1 MTARQCRLGGSEG
14 CRTRGLDLRLYHDL
28 HLHGP
33 QRRSG
38 RGKREWKQAR
48 KESRR
53 SEEEEEEEE
62 ALMIACMKR
71 RKSHEGERC
80 CDMGGNG
87 IR

>member
-53 SEEEEEEEE
+53 SEEEEEE